1 MIKVIFYQDSEKHY
15 LGFQTKGH
23 ADYAEA
29 GSDIICAGVSA
40 LVINTVNS
48 IELLTNNSLRVKT
61 DQETGYMAVRLGE
74 AITPEAQLL
83 IQSLCCGLESME
95 EEHRQ
100 YIHVGFKE
108 V

>member
-1 MIKVIFYQDSEKHY
+1 MIKVVFYQDSDQHY

-23 ADYAEA
+23 AGYAEA

-48 IELLTNNSLRVKT
+48 IELLTGNSVRVKT
-61 DQETGYMAVRLGE
+61 DQESGSMAVRLGE
-74 AITPEAQLL
+74 AATPEAELL
-83 IQSLCCGLESME
+83 LKSLRCGLESME